1 MNNFYLKREGE
12 QSYEFDDGTN
22 EYSPRKDDSS
32 NSRTPYKL
40 QLTPSRERLRESYH
54 LKNETGSSVQIT
66 AVTPTHSGSM
76 RDLQFEQRQL
86 VSTQARD

>member
-22 EYSPRKDDSS
+22 EYSARRDGSS

-40 QLTPSRERLRESYH
+40 QLTPSRERLRESYQV
-54 LKNETGSSVQIT
+54 KNDSNS
-66 AVTPTHSGSM
+66 
-76 RDLQFEQRQL
+76 
-86 VSTQARD
+86 